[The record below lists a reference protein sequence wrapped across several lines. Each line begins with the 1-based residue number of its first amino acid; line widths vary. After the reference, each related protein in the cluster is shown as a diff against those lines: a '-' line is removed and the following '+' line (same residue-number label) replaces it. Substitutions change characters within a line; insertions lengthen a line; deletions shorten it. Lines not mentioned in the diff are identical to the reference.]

1 MTVPLTLRERVPA
14 GVPPAPDV
22 GTGATRDARLLRRFL
37 ASPSATAGGV
47 VTGLLVLVA
56 LVSLVWTPFGP
67 NAIPQNVHLLAGP
80 SGSHLLGTDDLGR
93 DVLSRLMAGSRVSL
107 YAGVIAV
114 VVASAVGVPAGLAAA
129 SFGGA
134 ASEAIMRLGDILF
147 AFPALL
153 GATTLTAALGA
164 STTTAM
170 LAIGIASVPYFA
182 RVTRSGALA
191 VLSSE
196 YVLAAR
202 AYGRSRAAIVRR
214 HVLPNIAPL
223 LVVQTT
229 LLFSVAILA
238 EAALSYLGLGT
249 PPPSASWGQM
259 LESAQSTLQTDPLLA
274 LWPALAIA
282 VAVLGFNLLGDGL
295 RDVLDPRL
303 RPIA

>member
-1 MTVPLTLRERVPA
+1 MTLPLGLRERA
-14 GVPPAPDV
+14 RTGVEVAPEL
-22 GTGATRDARLLRRFL
+22 GASALGDMGLARRFL
-37 ASPSATAGGV
+37 SCPAALIGGAI
-47 VTGLLVLVA
+47 TGLLVLVA
-56 LVSLVWTPFGP
+56 LVSLVWTPFDP

-80 SGSHLLGTDDLGR
+80 SGSHLLGTDALGR

-107 YAGVIAV
+107 YAGVVAV
-114 VVASAVGVPAGLAAA
+114 VVASVVGVPAGLAAA
-129 SFGGA
+129 SLGGS

-182 RVTRSGALA
+182 RVARSGALA

-202 AYGRSRAAIVRR
+202 AYGQSRPAIVRR

-259 LESAQSTLQTDPLLA
+259 LESAQATLQTDPLLA

-282 VAVLGFNLLGDGL
+282 LAVLGFNLLGDGL
-295 RDVLDPRL
+295 SDVLDPRL
-303 RPIA
+303 RPVA